1 MVRKYVDQVAMEVM
15 NVKVD
20 EMGNKVKDFSLFL
33 PGYIFLFR
41 FFYT

>member
-1 MVRKYVDQVAMEVM
+1 MVRKHVDQLAMVLEVM

-33 PGYIFLFR
+33 PGYIFFV
-41 FFYT
+41 